1 MKVATMAM
9 TSFFMAVIS
18 SHAGVGAEGKL
29 KEKRSGA
36 KARGALFCE
45 PCTLRYKAETSTA
58 GVAAREIFRAP
69 IPLWICDLLREACGA
84 QQQILIGPGFVN
96 GAFGVSVG
104 GVAVLE
110 FDGESGV
117 EVTRLDAV
125 TLDPHIPDA
134 GNFRGHLFHA
144 LERPFFIGVGCV
156 GVPLDDGQM
165 EHRLRL
171 AKFILPGKI
180 STGEERQSKQDYG
193 PKFSSGGDVNSHV
206 SSLGLDARV

>member
-36 KARGALFCE
+36 KARGALFSE

-69 IPLWICDLLREACGA
+69 IPLWIRDLLGKARGA

-110 FDGESGV
+110 FDRECRV
-117 EVTRLDAV
+117 EVAGLDAV
-125 TLDPHIPDA
+125 TLDPHVPDA
-134 GNFRGHLFHA
+134 RNLCGHLFHA
-144 LERPFFIGVGCV
+144 LERPLLVGVGCV
-156 GVPLDDGQM
+156 GIPLDDAQM
-165 EHRLRL
+165 QHRLRL
-171 AKFILPGKI
+171 AKFILPGQVAA
-180 STGEERQSKQDYG
+180 GEKPQRKQASSE
-193 PKFSSGGDVNSHV
+193 KFSSGSHVNSHV
-206 SSLGLDARV
+206 SSL